1 MSYSDGHA
9 VCTSD
14 VGVVR
19 HADLVETR
27 LGEVGGEGGGLLSLS
42 LLHVV
47 EVALAHEGRG
57 VHGMLPLPDQFG
69 FYVVYYNAGKRR
81 GIGLDEANHLW
92 LVHLTGFGK
101 SGVAVADKRLCK
113 AACDKW
119 DNKAKVSWLDH
130 HVVFYELK

>member
-69 FYVVYYNAGKRR
+69 E
-81 GIGLDEANHLW
+81 EATVNVLFENIA
-92 LVHLTGFGK
+92 VKF
-101 SGVAVADKRLCK
+101 SSVVAVKKIISL
-113 AACDKW
+113 
-119 DNKAKVSWLDH
+119 STL
-130 HVVFYELK
+130 